1 MTMVK
6 NEIIGKL
13 RDFLS
18 TNIDSLDFEIIDT
31 DTDLIEAGVM
41 DSLLMV
47 MLVSFYEDELGI
59 EVDPEELTEDNFRS
73 LECMSEFASRR
84 LDKRDA

>member
-73 LECMSEFASRR
+73 LERMSEFASRR